1 MTEPALVRSTQ
12 PTVKSAMRTLDII
25 EFVVGNPAGVGAQD
39 IAAALSIPVSSLSY
53 LLATLCERSYLR
65 REGRRYVAGSGLER
79 LRLPPSAMT
88 IEDRVAPQVRALRRA
103 LNETTSFFT
112 IAGWEIEARVTET
125 SEQALRYSV
134 SVGARTPLHCMAA
147 GKAILSSFDEA
158 TLERYFAET
167 SRQPF
172 TPHTLTEEAALRDQV
187 AAVRAT
193 GFAFTDEE
201 FTQGV
206 CGIARAV
213 SMGTDGVGA
222 LAVAM
227 PKLRYTAAAQ
237 AEIMHRLAAACAA
250 IETR

>member
-1 MTEPALVRSTQ
+1 MNKAPQ

-25 EFVVGNPAGVGAQD
+25 EYVVAHPAGLAAQD
-39 IAAALSIPVSSLSY
+39 IAAALQIPVSSLSY
-53 LLATLCERSYLR
+53 LLATLCERDYLR
-65 REGRRYVAGSGLER
+65 REGRIYVAGTGLER
-79 LRLPPSAMT
+79 LRLPPSAMS

-112 IAGWEIEARVTET
+112 VAGWEIEARVTET

-147 GKAILSSFDEA
+147 GKAILSAFDEA
-158 TLERYFAET
+158 TLDRYFAET
-167 SRQPF
+167 VREPF
-172 TPHTLTEEAALRDQV
+172 TPLTLTQEAALRDQV

-201 FTQGV
+201 YTQGV

-213 SMGTDGVGA
+213 KMGNDGVGA
-222 LAVAM
+222 LAIAM

-237 AEIMHRLAAACAA
+237 AEIMHRLAAASAA
-250 IETR
+250 IESR